1 MTTDRLINQSTRH
14 GIYTQRFAGRLANL
28 FDPYL
33 DRLIREFKLI
43 MMDAPE
49 TTQSIRRINQLV
61 TQWRSASLVIY
72 GEYNDDVLFAELE
85 PFSHNESQWELDNLK
100 SVVKS
105 PSVALVA
112 PAPAQVWAAIN
123 AEPLIFPDSNGVKT
137 LESFIK
143 DWEKAQIE
151 VVGNIVRTGFLT
163 GRTTGQIVQDIAGK
177 NGYLTNQNRA
187 SIKAMVRTS
196 TNHIS
201 NYARAETLKEND
213 DIVIGYQIIST
224 LDGRTST
231 ICRHHDNGRVYNK
244 GLIIWADGTKVK
256 TTLKP
261 MPAFHPNCRTSIIAI
276 LDERYAI
283 DDSTATRASK
293 GVNGGQQV
301 SATKFGYSWL
311 KEQGSMGKAGLEF
324 VQDVLGKDRGN
335 LLVNGGLSA
344 KQFQKLTIDELFRPI
359 PLDELRKKQ
368 SLQLAFESIDG

>member
-1 MTTDRLINQSTRH
+1 MTTERLINQSTRH

-33 DRLIREFKLI
+33 ERLIREFKLI

-61 TQWRSASLVIY
+61 TQWRSVSLTIY

-105 PSVALVA
+105 PSVTLVA
-112 PAPAQVWAAIN
+112 PAPVQVWAAIN
-123 AEPLIFPDSNGVKT
+123 AEPLIFPDSNGVKP
-137 LESFIK
+137 LASFVK

-151 VVGNIVRTGFLT
+151 AVGNIVRTGFLT

-177 NGYLTNQNRA
+177 NGYLDNQNRA

-213 DIVIGYQIIST
+213 DIVIGYQIIAT

-244 GLIIWADGTKVK
+244 GLIIWSDGTKVK
-256 TTLKP
+256 TTSRP

-276 LDERYAI
+276 LDDRYAI

-311 KEQGSMGKAGLEF
+311 KEQGSTGKAGLKF
-324 VQDVLGKDRGN
+324 VQDVLGKERGS

-344 KQFQKLTIDELFRPI
+344 KQFQKLTIDELFRPM

-368 SLQLAFESIDG
+368 SLQLAFSSIGG

>member
-1 MTTDRLINQSTRH
+1 MTTERLINQSTRH

-33 DRLIREFKLI
+33 ERLIREFKLI

-61 TQWRSASLVIY
+61 TQWSSASLAIY
-72 GEYNDDVLFAELE
+72 GEYNDNVLFAELE

-105 PSVALVA
+105 PSVTLVA
-112 PAPAQVWAAIN
+112 PAPVQLWAAIN

-137 LESFIK
+137 LESFVK

-201 NYARAETLKEND
+201 NYARAETLKDND
-213 DIVIGYQIIST
+213 DIVIGYQIIAT

-231 ICRHHDNGRVYNK
+231 ICRHHDNGRVYTK
-244 GLIIWADGTKVK
+244 GLIIWSDGTKIK
-256 TTLKP
+256 TTSKP

-283 DDSTATRASK
+283 DDSDATRASK

-311 KEQGSMGKAGLEF
+311 KEQGGMGKAGLEF
-324 VQDVLGKDRGN
+324 VQDVLGKERGD

>member
-1 MTTDRLINQSTRH
+1 MTIERLINQSTRH

-33 DRLIREFKLI
+33 ERLIREFKLI

-112 PAPAQVWAAIN
+112 PAPVQVWAAIN

-201 NYARAETLKEND
+201 NYARAETLKENN
-213 DIVIGYQIIST
+213 DIVIGYQIIAT

-256 TTLKP
+256 TTSKP

-311 KEQGSMGKAGLEF
+311 KEQGGMGKAGLEF
-324 VQDVLGKDRGN
+324 VQDVLGKERGS

-368 SLQLAFESIDG
+368 SLQLAFKSIDG

>member
-1 MTTDRLINQSTRH
+1 MTTERLINQSTRH

-33 DRLIREFKLI
+33 ERLIREFKLI

-61 TQWRSASLVIY
+61 TQWRNASLAIY
-72 GEYNDDVLFAELE
+72 SEYNDDVLFAELK

-105 PSVALVA
+105 PSVTLVA
-112 PAPAQVWAAIN
+112 PAPVQVWAAIN

-201 NYARAETLKEND
+201 NYARAETLKDND
-213 DIVIGYQIIST
+213 DIVIGYQIIAT

-256 TTLKP
+256 TTSKP
-261 MPAFHPNCRTSIIAI
+261 MPAFHPSCRTSIIAI

-283 DDSTATRASK
+283 DDSAATRASK

-324 VQDVLGKDRGN
+324 VQDVLGKERGS

-368 SLQLAFESIDG
+368 SLQLAFDAIDG

>member
-1 MTTDRLINQSTRH
+1 MTTERLINQSTRH

-49 TTQSIRRINQLV
+49 TTQNIRRINQLI
-61 TQWRSASLVIY
+61 TQWRSVSLAIY
-72 GEYNDDVLFAELE
+72 GEYNDEVLFTELE
-85 PFSHNESQWELDNLK
+85 PFSHNESAWELDNLK

-112 PAPAQVWAAIN
+112 PAPVQVWAAVN
-123 AEPLIFPDSNGVKT
+123 AEPLIFPDSNGVKP
-137 LESFIK
+137 LAPFIK
-143 DWEKAQIE
+143 DWEKAQIDA
-151 VVGNIVRTGFLT
+151 VGNIVRTGFLT

-177 NGYLTNQNRA
+177 NGYLDNQNRA
-187 SIKAMVRTS
+187 SIKTMVRTS

-213 DIVIGYQIIST
+213 DIVIGYQIIAT
-224 LDGRTST
+224 LDIRTST
-231 ICRHHDNGRVYNK
+231 ICRHHDGGRVYTK
-244 GLIIWADGTKVK
+244 GLIIWSDGTRIK
-256 TTLKP
+256 TSSKP
-261 MPAFHPNCRTSIIAI
+261 MPAFHPGCRTSIIAI

-283 DDSTATRASK
+283 DDSDATRASK

-311 KEQGSMGKAGLEF
+311 KEQGGMGKAGLEF
-324 VQDVLGKDRGN
+324 VQDVLGKERGS

-344 KQFQKLTIDELFRPI
+344 KQFQRLTIDELFRPI

-368 SLQLAFESIDG
+368 SLQLAFDSID

>member
-1 MTTDRLINQSTRH
+1 MTTERLINQSTRH

-33 DRLIREFKLI
+33 ERLIREFKLI

-61 TQWRSASLVIY
+61 TQWRSASLAIY

-112 PAPAQVWAAIN
+112 PAPVQVWAAIN

-137 LESFIK
+137 LSSFIK

-187 SIKAMVRTS
+187 SIKTMVRTS

-201 NYARAETLKEND
+201 NYARAEALKEND
-213 DIVIGYQIIST
+213 DIVIGYQIIAT

-231 ICRHHDNGRVYNK
+231 ICRHHDNGQVYNK

-256 TTLKP
+256 TTSKP
-261 MPAFHPNCRTSIIAI
+261 IPAFHPNCRTSIIAI

-311 KEQGSMGKAGLEF
+311 KEQGSMGKTGLEF
-324 VQDVLGKDRGN
+324 VQDVLGKERGS

-368 SLQLAFESIDG
+368 SLQLAFETID

>member
-1 MTTDRLINQSTRH
+1 MTTERLINQSTRH

-61 TQWRSASLVIY
+61 AQWRSVSLTIY

-137 LESFIK
+137 LAPFIK
-143 DWEKAQIE
+143 DWEKAQIDA
-151 VVGNIVRTGFLT
+151 VGNIVRTGFLT
-163 GRTTGQIVQDIAGK
+163 GRTTGQIIQDIAGK
-177 NGYLTNQNRA
+177 NGYLDNQNRA

-256 TTLKP
+256 TTSKP

-311 KEQGSMGKAGLEF
+311 KEQGGMGKAGLEF
-324 VQDVLGKDRGN
+324 VQDVLGKERGS

-368 SLQLAFESIDG
+368 SLQLAFDTID